1 MRFGHRRLS
10 TLLASSSLA
19 ALLVGSGAPAAFAQC
34 AISPGTNQS
43 SVSNSAAINCINI
56 QGIAVTGNV
65 INTGPPNT
73 GIITPTGFAPP
84 TRTGITINSAS
95 VGGAI
100 VNAGQITAPTSGDGI
115 VVTNNA
121 TVSGGISNS
130 GQITATTYADGIVV
144 TNNAA
149 VFGGISN
156 SGTISAGHGQFV
168 NGILIG
174 GNAVTSHTTVTIATF
189 AGGISNSGMISMGSG
204 NAILVGGDDANANIA
219 AFSGGISNSGMISTP
234 GSGIFVGG
242 DEPSAV
248 ADTITISTFA
258 GGISNSGTIAAGK
271 GIFVGGTASRGQITI
286 STFTGGISN
295 SGMISANG
303 DGIFVGGTALLSS
316 TVTISTFA
324 GGISNS
330 GVISARGNGIFVG
343 SPFMEIGGAFIVSTF
358 AGGISNSGTISAG
371 TSANG
376 IFVGGYAQPGSS
388 ITISTFSGG
397 ISNSGLI
404 SAGHRGIFVGG
415 TASGGA
421 SVTISTFAGGISNS
435 GTIIAQTGIVVDH
448 VATFLGAIVNSGTI
462 TGTAGTAI
470 DISGAPNGMTVDIL
484 GGAISGNIL
493 GAGTT
498 SGDTVNFALGSGSF
512 AYANTIAGMQAVNI
526 NSGTLFDSGSIT
538 AAGVVVNSGGTL
550 APGLPNTTGTLTI
563 AGNLSFNG
571 GDYEIQLTPSAHA
584 SATVSGSL
592 AIGNGTVALSPSG
605 PLGTHYSATTFSIL
619 TYGGTLT
626 GAFNPNVIYTGA
638 VALSN
643 KPTISYVPGNVDLSY
658 GNAIA
663 DLTTPPGASQ
673 NQQNV
678 INGIN
683 TAILAGDTIPPGFQG
698 LVGLGGAALL
708 NAYSQLD
715 GEDATGAS
723 TSTFQ
728 LFNGFF
734 NLLSDIAL
742 GTGGGGGASPGSGAT
757 GFAEPDAA
765 FPPELALAYNRVL
778 RKNTAQQSAPQS
790 FDQRW
795 TAWGSAYGGAAN
807 YNGNA
812 AIGSNNLA
820 ASDFGFAGGMDYHA
834 APDLKLGFALAGGGT
849 NWSLAQNL
857 GGGRSDAV
865 QIAGYGIKHYGPLYF
880 TAMAAFGN
888 SWFTTNRVAAF
899 GDQLRASF
907 DGQSY
912 GLRGESGYRFAVTP
926 MSGITPYAA
935 VQTQWFHTPGYSET
949 DLTGGGFGLTFN
961 SQTANNTR
969 SELGARADD
978 LMTIDTMPLI
988 LRARVAW
995 AHDWVSNAALGAVFQ
1010 ALPGAA
1016 FTVNGAAVPANSAL
1030 LSAGGQLFFS
1040 PHWSVEAKFDSEFAS
1055 SAQTYAGT
1063 GTLRYTW

>member
-1 MRFGHRRLS
+1 
-10 TLLASSSLA
+10 
-19 ALLVGSGAPAAFAQC
+19 
-34 AISPGTNQS
+34 
-43 SVSNSAAINCINI
+43 
-56 QGIAVTGNV
+56 
-65 INTGPPNT
+65 
-73 GIITPTGFAPP
+73 
-84 TRTGITINSAS
+84 
-95 VGGAI
+95 
-100 VNAGQITAPTSGDGI
+100 
-115 VVTNNA
+115 
-121 TVSGGISNS
+121 
-130 GQITATTYADGIVV
+130 
-144 TNNAA
+144 
-149 VFGGISN
+149 
-156 SGTISAGHGQFV
+156 
-168 NGILIG
+168 
-174 GNAVTSHTTVTIATF
+174 
-189 AGGISNSGMISMGSG
+189 
-204 NAILVGGDDANANIA
+204 
-219 AFSGGISNSGMISTP
+219 SGMISTP

-295 SGMISANG
+295 SGMISGSGNGIFVGGFASRGTITVSTFAGGIVNSGTISAGNAGSNGIAVRGFAQVGSTVTIATFAGSISNSGMISANG

-358 AGGISNSGTISAG
+358 AGGISTSGTISAG

>member
-1 MRFGHRRLS
+1 M
-10 TLLASSSLA
+10 ASSSLA